1 MIAATAN
8 VIAACVALAAF
19 AVAVVAGLFGG
30 SDSAAI
36 LLRALLSMLVCYPI
50 GLAIGGICQRVLVEH
65 VREQALQASDDIGA
79 EQSAQSAEVGEV
91 EGDV

>member
-1 MIAATAN
+1 MIAITAN

-19 AVAVVAGLFGG
+19 SVAVVAGLFGG
-30 SDSAAI
+30 NDSAAI
-36 LLRALLSMLVCYPI
+36 LLRALLAMLFCYPV
-50 GLAIGGICQRVLVEH
+50 GLAIGGICQRVVADH
-65 VREQALQASDDIGA
+65 VREQALQASDEAGA